1 MKKPLILRTMT
12 FSFTLLRFF
21 SHFLGPTEDIPVK
34 VTGNVNNGFTAESV
48 PIEVGIYMI
57 LLEYKGLPP
66 TPTPLYSTKILWIP
80 TSIGSDPAVN
90 PFLTLLVTLTGV
102 QQGLEIRG
110 FWFQKKTVQ
119 LKTVLCE
126 VYTYV
131 LNGIFFQKTVYL
143 QGFWPKSAYLKV
155 TVM

>member
-1 MKKPLILRTMT
+1 MEPSLCKEFFGMHHNLEHFTAHAKLRTICK
-12 FSFTLLRFF
+12 FKRYAFHYVWQDTL
-21 SHFLGPTEDIPVK
+21 SHFQYWNCVFEIVK
-34 VTGNVNNGFTAESV
+34 FE
-48 PIEVGIYMI
+48 
-57 LLEYKGLPP
+57 
-66 TPTPLYSTKILWIP
+66 
-80 TSIGSDPAVN
+80 TSHLMQLNLVIRN
-90 PFLTLLVTLTGV
+90 FLVTLKLFFLSECSLSWSFNV

-119 LKTVLCE
+119 LKTVLRE

-143 QGFWPKSAYLKV
+143 QGFWSKSAYLKV